1 MGSSVCKENQ
11 DAINVVEL
19 PSDVI
24 TIVGQYDDSVEFSI
38 TQSFDDVVYGMALEW
53 TDKNLT
59 DHCDGAAVMESNTVI
74 GGCEVGVT
82 TVTLVVYFA
91 AGFSNVDCRACDGN
105 EFDFGGKFCVY
116 NIEIP
121 CEVTSVECGEPSAAP
136 SDVPSSSPS
145 LSSQPSSVPSSLP
158 SLSLSPSNVPGHTP
172 SFVPSDMPSILPS
185 DMPSTML
192 SVSPSN
198 APSHL
203 PSDAPS
209 HLPSDGP

>member
-1 MGSSVCKENQ
+1 MIPTDCYKPTPPKVVSSVCKENQ
-11 DAINVVEL
+11 SAINVVEL

-38 TQSFDDVVYGMALEW
+38 TQSFGDAVHGMALEW

-59 DHCDGAAVMESNTVI
+59 DHCDGAAVMESNTI
-74 GGCEVGVT
+74 TGGCEVGVT

-91 AGFSNVDCRACDGN
+91 AGFSTVDCRACDGN

-136 SDVPSSSPS
+136 HS
-145 LSSQPSSVPSSLP
+145 
-158 SLSLSPSNVPGHTP
+158 
-172 SFVPSDMPSILPS
+172 
-185 DMPSTML
+185 
-192 SVSPSN
+192 
-198 APSHL
+198 AK
-203 PSDAPS
+203 
-209 HLPSDGP
+209 